1 MVKAVIMAGGQG
13 TRLKAVSG
21 ELPKPLV
28 PLLGR
33 PILEHSLFL
42 LKGQGFDEIC
52 MSLRYKA
59 EDIMQYF
66 RDGSDYGVHI
76 EYRIE
81 NEPLG
86 TAGGVKNCASFYG
99 DEPFLVISGDAVCD
113 FDLKGLM
120 ARHIEEKPAVS
131 LALRRHSAPLS
142 YGLTITDPLGYVRF
156 FIEKPDWT
164 RVVSD
169 LVNTGIYILSP
180 AAMEQVPADKPFD
193 FAKDLFPLLLERGEK
208 LLGVNMEG
216 YWCDVGSP
224 LSYYRCCVDGL
235 EGRLKLNMGEGFT
248 SVSKEAETVE
258 GDAPGSLDCPCRDR
272 AALMGALSE
281 ALWDMEPDYSDGI
294 RISGANYS
302 LHIRPRPYCHALR
315 ISVDSDDAEFAR
327 RLAISAKELAEAFD
341 L

>member
-21 ELPKPLV
+21 ELPKPMV

-33 PILEHSLFL
+33 PILEHSLIL
-42 LKGQGFDEIC
+42 LKEQGFDEIC

-66 RDGSDYGVHI
+66 RDGADFGVHI

-81 NEPLG
+81 NEALG

-120 ARHIEEKPAVS
+120 EQHLREKPAVS
-131 LALRRHSAPLS
+131 LALKRHSSPLS
-142 YGLTITDPLGYVRF
+142 YGLTVTDPLGYVRY
-156 FIEKPDWT
+156 FIEKPDWQ

-193 FAKDLFPLLLERGEK
+193 FAKDLFPLLLKKDEK

-216 YWCDVGSP
+216 YWCDVGNP

-235 EGRLKLNMGEGFT
+235 EGRLKLNMGEAFAKPVQE
-248 SVSKEAETVE
+248 SETE
-258 GDAPGSLDCPCRDR
+258 EKAAPGGIDCPCRDR

-294 RISGANYS
+294 RIKGANYS
-302 LHIRPRPYCHALR
+302 LHIHPRPYRHALR
-315 ISVDSDDAEFAR
+315 ISVTSDDAEFAR
-327 RLAISAKELAEAFD
+327 RLAFSAKELAEAFD